1 MESIHTGV
9 GVCLLSISARLQ
21 MLGKN
26 EDRWA
31 AACLPADSWQPPV
44 ASRARGGMLVFTH
57 KQNGVCA
64 FHKGLLRK
72 EGGERN
78 LGQKTPP
85 TSIPNKLCIKV

>member
-1 MESIHTGV
+1 M
-9 GVCLLSISARLQ
+9 LSISAWLQ
-21 MLGKN
+21 MPGKN
-26 EDRWA
+26 EDCWA
-31 AACLPADSWQPPV
+31 AACLPADFWQPPV

-64 FHKGLLRK
+64 FHKDLLRK

-78 LGQKTPP
+78 LGQKMSP